1 MLKIKSKQLYRV
13 KITIEKFILDIVL
26 PNRCVRCQRE
36 GGIFCDRCKKY
47 ISIINPGYVM
57 NDMYGFEKLLVAGL
71 KEGWF
76 ERLVRD
82 FKYKGRRDY
91 GEFLA
96 EKLGELIFG
105 EVKRMK
111 LNDRSSEVKRMKLD
125 NRSSEVERIRLD
137 DRSSEVERIRLD
149 DRSSD
154 KSGDIAIE
162 VSRMM
167 DAETRENRK
176 IVLVPL
182 PTIRK
187 HIRERGFDHTLRLC
201 FELENFL
208 QKRLEGLGVKVEYQD
223 LLVRKNKTV
232 QVGKEKKERMRQAEK
247 AYGIREGIKIENRT
261 LYILVDD
268 VTTTGA
274 SLAAAKKILQTDRVW
289 AAVLM
294 KER

>member
-13 KITIEKFILDIVL
+13 KITIEKFILEMIL
-26 PNRCVRCQRE
+26 PNRCVRCQRG

-76 ERLVRD
+76 ERMVRD

-96 EKLGELIFG
+96 EKLGEVIFG
-105 EVKRMK
+105 EVKR
-111 LNDRSSEVKRMKLD
+111 
-125 NRSSEVERIRLD
+125 
-137 DRSSEVERIRLD
+137 
-149 DRSSD
+149 
-154 KSGDIAIE
+154 IE
-162 VSRMM
+162 I
-167 DAETRENRK
+167 RK

-208 QKRLEGLGVKVEYQD
+208 QKRLDDFGISVEYQS

-232 QVGKEKKERMRQAEK
+232 QVGKEKKERVKQAEK
-247 AYGIREGIKIENRT
+247 AYGIREGVEIENKA

-274 SLAAAKKILQTDRVW
+274 SLAAAKKILQADRVW
-289 AAVLM
+289 SAVLM

>member
-13 KITIEKFILDIVL
+13 KITIEKFILDMVL

-57 NDMYGFEKLLVAGL
+57 NDVYGFEKLLVAGL

-96 EKLGELIFG
+96 EKLGEVIFG

-111 LNDRSSEVKRMKLD
+111 LNDRSSEVKRTRLD
-125 NRSSEVERIRLD
+125 DKSSEVERIKRD
-137 DRSSEVERIRLD
+137 DRSSY
-149 DRSSD
+149 
-154 KSGDIAIE
+154 KSGDVLVE
-162 VSRMM
+162 VSGMM
-167 DAETRENRK
+167 DVEIQEIRK
-176 IVLVPL
+176 IVLIPL

-208 QKRLEGLGVKVEYQD
+208 QKRLDDFGISVEYQS
-223 LLVRKNKTV
+223 LLARKNKTV

-274 SLAAAKKILQTDRVW
+274 SLAAAKKILQTNRVW

>member
-13 KITIEKFILDIVL
+13 KITIEKFILDMVL

-76 ERLVRD
+76 ERMVRD

-96 EKLGELIFG
+96 EKLGKVILG
-105 EVKRMK
+105 EVKRGV
-111 LNDRSSEVKRMKLD
+111 LCDG
-125 NRSSEVERIRLD
+125 
-137 DRSSEVERIRLD
+137 
-149 DRSSD
+149 SSD
-154 KSGDIAIE
+154 ESGDGSVE

-167 DAETRENRK
+167 NAETRENRK

-208 QKRLEGLGVKVEYQD
+208 QKRLAKLGMKVEYED

-232 QVGKEKKERMRQAEK
+232 QVGKEKKERMKQAEK
-247 AYGIREGIKIENRT
+247 AYGIREGIKIESKT
-261 LYILVDD
+261 LYVLVDD

-274 SLAAAKKILQTDRVW
+274 SLTAAKKILQANLVW

>member
-13 KITIEKFILDIVL
+13 KITIEKFILDMVL

-76 ERLVRD
+76 ERMVRD

-96 EKLGELIFG
+96 EKLGEVILGEIKRMRFGDELSNKSG
-105 EVKRMK
+105 EVTCGVLRK
-111 LNDRSSEVKRMKLD
+111 
-125 NRSSEVERIRLD
+125 VETEIKEIRQ
-137 DRSSEVERIRLD
+137 
-149 DRSSD
+149 
-154 KSGDIAIE
+154 
-162 VSRMM
+162 
-167 DAETRENRK
+167 

-208 QKRLEGLGVKVEYQD
+208 SKKLEGLGVKVEYED

-232 QVGKEKKERMRQAEK
+232 QVGKEKKERMKQAEK
-247 AYGIREGIKIENRT
+247 AYGIRDGVKIENET
-261 LYILVDD
+261 LYIFVDD
-268 VTTTGA
+268 VATTGA
-274 SLAAAKKILQTDRVW
+274 SLAAAKKILQAKQVW

>member
-13 KITIEKFILDIVL
+13 KITIEKFILDMVL

-36 GGIFCDRCKKY
+36 RGIFCDRCKKY

-57 NDMYGFEKLLVAGL
+57 EDMYGFEKLLVAGL

-76 ERLVRD
+76 ERMVRD

-96 EKLGELIFG
+96 EKLGEVIFG
-105 EVKRMK
+105 EV
-111 LNDRSSEVKRMKLD
+111 
-125 NRSSEVERIRLD
+125 ERIKRD
-137 DRSSEVERIRLD
+137 DRSSG
-149 DRSSD
+149 
-154 KSGDIAIE
+154 KSGDVLVE

-182 PTIRK
+182 PTIRR

-208 QKRLEGLGVKVEYQD
+208 QKRLDDFGISVEYQS

-274 SLAAAKKILQTDRVW
+274 SLAAAKKILQTNRVW

>member
-13 KITIEKFILDIVL
+13 KITIEKFILDMVL

-36 GGIFCDRCKKY
+36 GGIFCDCCKKY

-76 ERLVRD
+76 ERMVRD

-96 EKLGELIFG
+96 EKLGEVIFG
-105 EVKRMK
+105 EVKRMRFGDE
-111 LNDRSSEVKRMKLD
+111 LSN
-125 NRSSEVERIRLD
+125 
-137 DRSSEVERIRLD
+137 
-149 DRSSD
+149 
-154 KSGDIAIE
+154 KSGE
-162 VSRMM
+162 VTCGVLRKV
-167 DAETRENRK
+167 ETEIKEIRQ

-208 QKRLEGLGVKVEYQD
+208 QKRLDDFGISAEYQS

-232 QVGKEKKERMRQAEK
+232 QVGKEKKERVKQAEK
-247 AYGIREGIKIENRT
+247 AYGICEGVKLDTST

-274 SLAAAKKILQTDRVW
+274 SLAAAKKILQANLVW

-294 KER
+294 KEW

>member
-13 KITIEKFILDIVL
+13 KITIEKFILDMVL

-36 GGIFCDRCKKY
+36 GGIFCERCKKY

-76 ERLVRD
+76 ERMVRD

-96 EKLGELIFG
+96 EKLGEVIFG
-105 EVKRMK
+105 EVKRGV
-111 LNDRSSEVKRMKLD
+111 LC
-125 NRSSEVERIRLD
+125 
-137 DRSSEVERIRLD
+137 

-154 KSGDIAIE
+154 ESGDESVE

-167 DAETRENRK
+167 NAEIQEIRK

-208 QKRLEGLGVKVEYQD
+208 QKRFDDLGVSVEYQS
-223 LLVRKNKTV
+223 LLIRKNKTV
-232 QVGKEKKERMRQAEK
+232 QVGKEKKERVKQAEK
-247 AYGIREGIKIENRT
+247 AYEIQEGIKIENKT

-274 SLAAAKKILQTDRVW
+274 SLAAAKKILQANLMW

>member
-1 MLKIKSKQLYRV
+1 MVKIKSKQLYRV
-13 KITIEKFILDIVL
+13 KITIEKFILDMVL

-47 ISIINPGYVM
+47 ISIINPSYVM
-57 NDMYGFEKLLVAGL
+57 EDVYGFEKLLVAGL

-76 ERLVRD
+76 ERMVRD

-96 EKLGELIFG
+96 EKLGEVILGEIKRMRFGDELSNKSG
-105 EVKRMK
+105 EVTCGVLRK
-111 LNDRSSEVKRMKLD
+111 
-125 NRSSEVERIRLD
+125 VETEIKEIRQ
-137 DRSSEVERIRLD
+137 
-149 DRSSD
+149 
-154 KSGDIAIE
+154 
-162 VSRMM
+162 
-167 DAETRENRK
+167 

-208 QKRLEGLGVKVEYQD
+208 QKRLDDFGISVEYQS

-232 QVGKEKKERMRQAEK
+232 QVGKEKKERVKQAEK
-247 AYGIREGIKIENRT
+247 AYGIREGVEIENKT

-274 SLAAAKKILQTDRVW
+274 SLAAAKKILQADRVW

>member
-13 KITIEKFILDIVL
+13 KITIEKIILDMVL

-36 GGIFCDRCKKY
+36 CGIFCDRCKKY
-47 ISIINPGYVM
+47 ISIINPSYVM
-57 NDMYGFEKLLVAGL
+57 EDVYGFEKLLVAGL

-76 ERLVRD
+76 ERMVRD

-96 EKLGELIFG
+96 EKLGEVIFG
-105 EVKRMK
+105 EVKRMRFGDE
-111 LNDRSSEVKRMKLD
+111 LSN
-125 NRSSEVERIRLD
+125 
-137 DRSSEVERIRLD
+137 
-149 DRSSD
+149 
-154 KSGDIAIE
+154 KSGE
-162 VSRMM
+162 VTCGVLRKV
-167 DAETRENRK
+167 ETEIKEIRQ

-208 QKRLEGLGVKVEYQD
+208 QKRLDDFGISVEYQS

-232 QVGKEKKERMRQAEK
+232 QVGKEKKERVKQAEK
-247 AYGIREGIKIENRT
+247 AYGIREGVEIENKT

-274 SLAAAKKILQTDRVW
+274 SLAAAKKILQADRVW

>member
-13 KITIEKFILDIVL
+13 KITIEKFILDMVL

-57 NDMYGFEKLLVAGL
+57 NDVYGFEKLLVAGL

-96 EKLGELIFG
+96 EKLGEMIFG
-105 EVKRMK
+105 EVKR
-111 LNDRSSEVKRMKLD
+111 VKLD
-125 NRSSEVERIRLD
+125 DMTSGR
-137 DRSSEVERIRLD
+137 
-149 DRSSD
+149 
-154 KSGDIAIE
+154 SGDVPVE
-162 VSRMM
+162 VPRMM
-167 DAETRENRK
+167 DVEIQEIRK
-176 IVLVPL
+176 IVLIPL

-208 QKRLEGLGVKVEYQD
+208 QKRLDDFGISVEYQS

-232 QVGKEKKERMRQAEK
+232 QVGKVKKERMKQAEK
-247 AYGIREGIKIENRT
+247 AYGLQEGVKLDMNT

-274 SLAAAKKILQTDRVW
+274 SLAAAKKILQTNRVW

>member
-57 NDMYGFEKLLVAGL
+57 EDMYGFEKLLVAGL

-96 EKLGELIFG
+96 EKLGEVIFG
-105 EVKRMK
+105 
-111 LNDRSSEVKRMKLD
+111 
-125 NRSSEVERIRLD
+125 EVERIRLD

-149 DRSSD
+149 DRSSEVKRMKLD
-154 KSGDIAIE
+154 DSLSGRSGDVPVE
-162 VSRMM
+162 VSGMM
-167 DAETRENRK
+167 DVEIQEIRK
-176 IVLVPL
+176 IVLIPL

-232 QVGKEKKERMRQAEK
+232 QVGKEKKERMKQAEK
-247 AYGIREGIKIENRT
+247 AYGIREGIKIENKT

>member
-1 MLKIKSKQLYRV
+1 MLKIKSKQLYCV
-13 KITIEKFILDIVL
+13 KITIEKFILDMVL

-76 ERLVRD
+76 ERMVRD

-96 EKLGELIFG
+96 EKLGEVIFDEIKRMRFGDKLSNKSG
-105 EVKRMK
+105 EVTCGVLRK
-111 LNDRSSEVKRMKLD
+111 
-125 NRSSEVERIRLD
+125 VETEIKEIRQ
-137 DRSSEVERIRLD
+137 
-149 DRSSD
+149 
-154 KSGDIAIE
+154 
-162 VSRMM
+162 
-167 DAETRENRK
+167 

-208 QKRLEGLGVKVEYQD
+208 QKRLDDFGISVKYQS
-223 LLVRKNKTV
+223 LLIRKNKTV
-232 QVGKEKKERMRQAEK
+232 QVGKEKKERVKQAEK
-247 AYGIREGIKIENRT
+247 AYGICEGVKLDMNT

-274 SLAAAKKILQTDRVW
+274 SLAAAKKILQANLVW

>member
-13 KITIEKFILDIVL
+13 KITIEKFILDMVL

-57 NDMYGFEKLLVAGL
+57 NDVYGFEKLLVAGL

-76 ERLVRD
+76 ERMVRD

-96 EKLGELIFG
+96 EKLGEVIF
-105 EVKRMK
+105 
-111 LNDRSSEVKRMKLD
+111 DEVKRMKLD
-125 NRSSEVERIRLD
+125 DRSSGVERTKLDDGSSEVERIKLD
-137 DRSSEVERIRLD
+137 DRSSV
-149 DRSSD
+149 
-154 KSGDIAIE
+154 KSGDVLVE
-162 VSRMM
+162 TSKMM
-167 DAETRENRK
+167 DTEIQEIRK
-176 IVLVPL
+176 IILVPL

-208 QKRLEGLGVKVEYQD
+208 QKRLEKLGMKVEYED

-232 QVGKEKKERMRQAEK
+232 QVGKEKKERMKQAEK
-247 AYGIREGIKIENRT
+247 AYGIREGIKIESKT

-274 SLAAAKKILQTDRVW
+274 SLAAAKKILQAGQVW

>member
-13 KITIEKFILDIVL
+13 KITIEKFILDMVL

-76 ERLVRD
+76 ERMVRD

-96 EKLGELIFG
+96 EKLGEVIFG
-105 EVKRMK
+105 EVKRI
-111 LNDRSSEVKRMKLD
+111 KLD

-137 DRSSEVERIRLD
+137 DRSSEVERMKLD
-149 DRSSD
+149 DRTSG
-154 KSGDIAIE
+154 KSGDVPVE

-167 DAETRENRK
+167 DAEIQEIRK
-176 IVLVPL
+176 IILVPL

-208 QKRLEGLGVKVEYQD
+208 QKRLDDFGISVEYQS

-232 QVGKEKKERMRQAEK
+232 QVGKEKKERVKQAEK
-247 AYGIREGIKIENRT
+247 AYGIREGIKIENKT

-274 SLAAAKKILQTDRVW
+274 SLVAAKKILQADQVW

>member
-13 KITIEKFILDIVL
+13 KITIEKFILDMVL

-76 ERLVRD
+76 ERMVRD

-96 EKLGELIFG
+96 EKLGEVIFD
-105 EVKRMK
+105 EIKR
-111 LNDRSSEVKRMKLD
+111 VKLD
-125 NRSSEVERIRLD
+125 DRSSEVERIRLD
-137 DRSSEVERIRLD
+137 DRSSEVERMKLD
-149 DRSSD
+149 DRTSG
-154 KSGDIAIE
+154 KSGDVPVE
-162 VSRMM
+162 VSRTM
-167 DAETRENRK
+167 DAEIQEIRK
-176 IVLVPL
+176 IILVPL

-208 QKRLEGLGVKVEYQD
+208 QKRLEKLGMKVEYRD

-232 QVGKEKKERMRQAEK
+232 QVGKEKKERVKQAEK
-247 AYGIREGIKIENRT
+247 AYEIREGIKIENKT
-261 LYILVDD
+261 LYVLVDD

-274 SLAAAKKILQTDRVW
+274 SLAAAKKILQAGQVW

>member
-13 KITIEKFILDIVL
+13 KITIEKFILDMVL

-57 NDMYGFEKLLVAGL
+57 EDMYGFEKLLVAGL

-96 EKLGELIFG
+96 EKLGEVIFG

-111 LNDRSSEVKRMKLD
+111 LNDRSSEVKRTRLD
-125 NRSSEVERIRLD
+125 DKSSEVERIKRD
-137 DRSSEVERIRLD
+137 DRSSY
-149 DRSSD
+149 
-154 KSGDIAIE
+154 KSGDVLVE
-162 VSRMM
+162 VSGMM
-167 DAETRENRK
+167 DVETRENRK
-176 IVLVPL
+176 IVLIPL

-274 SLAAAKKILQTDRVW
+274 SLAAAKKILQTNLVW

>member
-13 KITIEKFILDIVL
+13 KITIEKFILDMVL

-76 ERLVRD
+76 ERMVRD

-96 EKLGELIFG
+96 EKLGEVILG
-105 EVKRMK
+105 EVKRMRFGDE
-111 LNDRSSEVKRMKLD
+111 LSN
-125 NRSSEVERIRLD
+125 
-137 DRSSEVERIRLD
+137 
-149 DRSSD
+149 
-154 KSGDIAIE
+154 KSGE
-162 VSRMM
+162 VTCGVLRKV
-167 DAETRENRK
+167 ETEIKEIRQ

-201 FELENFL
+201 FELEEFL
-208 QKRLEGLGVKVEYQD
+208 QKRLDDFGISVEYQS

-232 QVGKEKKERMRQAEK
+232 QVGKEKKERVKQAEK
-247 AYGIREGIKIENRT
+247 AYGIREGVEIENKT

-274 SLAAAKKILQTDRVW
+274 SLAAAKKILQADRVW

>member
-1 MLKIKSKQLYRV
+1 MVKIKSKQLYRV
-13 KITIEKFILDIVL
+13 KITIEKFILDMVL

-57 NDMYGFEKLLVAGL
+57 EDMYGFEKLLVAGL

-76 ERLVRD
+76 ERMVRD

-96 EKLGELIFG
+96 EKLGEVIFG

-111 LNDRSSEVKRMKLD
+111 L
-125 NRSSEVERIRLD
+125 D
-137 DRSSEVERIRLD
+137 DRSSEVEKIELD
-149 DRSSD
+149 DRSSEIERIKLD
-154 KSGDIAIE
+154 DRTSGKSGDVPVE

-167 DAETRENRK
+167 DAEIQEIRK
-176 IVLVPL
+176 IILVPL

-208 QKRLEGLGVKVEYQD
+208 QKRLEKLGMKVEYED

-232 QVGKEKKERMRQAEK
+232 QVGKEKKERMKQAEK
-247 AYGIREGIKIENRT
+247 AYGIREGIKIESKT
-261 LYILVDD
+261 LYVLVDD

-274 SLAAAKKILQTDRVW
+274 SLAAAKKILQADQVW

>member
-1 MLKIKSKQLYRV
+1 MVKIKSKQLYRV
-13 KITIEKFILDIVL
+13 KITIEKFILAMIL

-36 GGIFCDRCKKY
+36 GGIFCYRCKKY
-47 ISIINPGYVM
+47 ISITNPSYVM
-57 NDMYGFEKLLVAGL
+57 DDVYGFEKLLVAGL

-76 ERLVRD
+76 ERMVRD

-96 EKLGELIFG
+96 AKLGEVIFD
-105 EVKRMK
+105 EI
-111 LNDRSSEVKRMKLD
+111 KRMKLD
-125 NRSSEVERIRLD
+125 DILSEDEGINLDNRL
-137 DRSSEVERIRLD
+137 
-149 DRSSD
+149 SD
-154 KSGDIAIE
+154 NSGDVSVEA
-162 VSRMM
+162 SRMM
-167 DAETRENRK
+167 DDEIREIRK

-208 QKRLEGLGVKVEYQD
+208 QKRLNDLGVSVEYQD

-232 QVGKEKKERMRQAEK
+232 QVGKEKKERVKQAEK
-247 AYGIREGIKIENRT
+247 AYGIREGVEIENKT

-274 SLAAAKKILQTDRVW
+274 SLAAAKKILQANLVW

>member
-13 KITIEKFILDIVL
+13 KITIEKFILDMVL

-96 EKLGELIFG
+96 EKLGEVIFG
-105 EVKRMK
+105 EIKRMRFGDE
-111 LNDRSSEVKRMKLD
+111 LSN
-125 NRSSEVERIRLD
+125 
-137 DRSSEVERIRLD
+137 
-149 DRSSD
+149 
-154 KSGDIAIE
+154 KSGE
-162 VSRMM
+162 VTCGVLRKV
-167 DAETRENRK
+167 ETEIKEIRQ

-208 QKRLEGLGVKVEYQD
+208 QKRLDDFGISVEYQS

-232 QVGKEKKERMRQAEK
+232 QVGKEKKERVKQAEK
-247 AYGIREGIKIENRT
+247 AYGIREGVEIENKT

-274 SLAAAKKILQTDRVW
+274 SLAAAKKILQADRVW

>member
-13 KITIEKFILDIVL
+13 KITIEKFILEMIL

-36 GGIFCDRCKKY
+36 GGIFCDRCNKY

-76 ERLVRD
+76 ERMVRD

-96 EKLGELIFG
+96 EKLGEVILG
-105 EVKRMK
+105 EVKRMRFGDE
-111 LNDRSSEVKRMKLD
+111 LSN
-125 NRSSEVERIRLD
+125 
-137 DRSSEVERIRLD
+137 
-149 DRSSD
+149 
-154 KSGDIAIE
+154 KSGE
-162 VSRMM
+162 VTCGVLRKV
-167 DAETRENRK
+167 ETEIKEIRQ

-201 FELENFL
+201 IELEEFL
-208 QKRLEGLGVKVEYQD
+208 QKRFDDLGVSVEYQS

-232 QVGKEKKERMRQAEK
+232 QVGKEKKERVKQAEK
-247 AYGIREGIKIENRT
+247 AYGIREGVEIENKT

-274 SLAAAKKILQTDRVW
+274 SLAAAKKILQADRVW

>member
-13 KITIEKFILDIVL
+13 KITIEKFILDMVL

-76 ERLVRD
+76 ERMVRD

-96 EKLGELIFG
+96 EKLGEVIFG
-105 EVKRMK
+105 EVERMK
-111 LNDRSSEVKRMKLD
+111 
-125 NRSSEVERIRLD
+125 LD
-137 DRSSEVERIRLD
+137 DRSSEVERMKLD
-149 DRSSD
+149 DRSSEVERMKLD
-154 KSGDIAIE
+154 DRSSGKSGDVPVE
-162 VSRMM
+162 VSRIM

-208 QKRLEGLGVKVEYQD
+208 QKRLEKLGMKVEYED

-232 QVGKEKKERMRQAEK
+232 QVGKEKKERVKQAEK
-247 AYGIREGIKIENRT
+247 AYGIRDGVKIENKT
-261 LYILVDD
+261 LYVLVDD

-274 SLAAAKKILQTDRVW
+274 SLVAAKKILQANLVW

>member
-13 KITIEKFILDIVL
+13 KITIEKFILEMIL
-26 PNRCVRCQRE
+26 PNRCVRCQRG

-82 FKYKGRRDY
+82 FKYRGRRDY

-96 EKLGELIFG
+96 EKLGEVILG
-105 EVKRMK
+105 EVKRMRFGDE
-111 LNDRSSEVKRMKLD
+111 LSN
-125 NRSSEVERIRLD
+125 
-137 DRSSEVERIRLD
+137 
-149 DRSSD
+149 
-154 KSGDIAIE
+154 KSGE
-162 VSRMM
+162 VTCGVLRKV
-167 DAETRENRK
+167 ETEIKEIRQ

-182 PTIRK
+182 PTIQK

-208 QKRLEGLGVKVEYQD
+208 QKRLDDFGISVEYQS

-232 QVGKEKKERMRQAEK
+232 QVGKEKKERVKQTEK
-247 AYGIREGIKIENRT
+247 AYGIREGVEIENKT

-274 SLAAAKKILQTDRVW
+274 SLAAAKKILQADRVW

>member
-13 KITIEKFILDIVL
+13 KITIEKFILDMVL

-57 NDMYGFEKLLVAGL
+57 NDVYGFEKLLVAGL

-96 EKLGELIFG
+96 EKLGEVIFG

-111 LNDRSSEVKRMKLD
+111 LNDRSSEVKRTRLD
-125 NRSSEVERIRLD
+125 DKSSEVERIKRD
-137 DRSSEVERIRLD
+137 DRSSY
-149 DRSSD
+149 
-154 KSGDIAIE
+154 KSGDVLVE
-162 VSRMM
+162 VSGMM
-167 DAETRENRK
+167 DVETRENRK
-176 IVLVPL
+176 IVLIPL

-208 QKRLEGLGVKVEYQD
+208 QKRLDDFGISVEYQS

-232 QVGKEKKERMRQAEK
+232 QVGKEKKERVKQAEK
-247 AYGIREGIKIENRT
+247 AYGIREGVEIENKT

-274 SLAAAKKILQTDRVW
+274 SLAAAKKILQADRVW

>member
-1 MLKIKSKQLYRV
+1 MVKIKSKQLYRV
-13 KITIEKFILDIVL
+13 KITIEKFILDMVL

-57 NDMYGFEKLLVAGL
+57 EDMYGFEKLLVAGL

-76 ERLVRD
+76 ERMVRD

-96 EKLGELIFG
+96 EKLGEVIFG

-111 LNDRSSEVKRMKLD
+111 F
-125 NRSSEVERIRLD
+125 D
-137 DRSSEVERIRLD
+137 DRSSEVERIKLD
-149 DRSSD
+149 NGLSD
-154 KSGDIAIE
+154 NSGDAPVE

-208 QKRLEGLGVKVEYQD
+208 QKELERLGVKVEYEN

-247 AYGIREGIKIENRT
+247 AYGIREEIKIENKT

-274 SLAAAKKILQTDRVW
+274 SLAAAKKILQTDRAW

>member
-13 KITIEKFILDIVL
+13 KITIEKFILDMVL

-76 ERLVRD
+76 ERMVRD

-96 EKLGELIFG
+96 EKLGEVIFG
-105 EVKRMK
+105 EVKR
-111 LNDRSSEVKRMKLD
+111 
-125 NRSSEVERIRLD
+125 
-137 DRSSEVERIRLD
+137 
-149 DRSSD
+149 
-154 KSGDIAIE
+154 IE
-162 VSRMM
+162 I
-167 DAETRENRK
+167 RK
-176 IVLVPL
+176 IILVPL
-182 PTIRK
+182 PTIQK

-208 QKRLEGLGVKVEYQD
+208 QKRLAKLGMKVEYED
-223 LLVRKNKTV
+223 LLVRKNKTM
-232 QVGKEKKERMRQAEK
+232 QVGKEKKERMKQAEK
-247 AYGIREGIKIENRT
+247 AYGIREGIKIESKT
-261 LYILVDD
+261 LYVLVDD

-274 SLAAAKKILQTDRVW
+274 SLTAAKKILQANLVW

>member
-1 MLKIKSKQLYRV
+1 MVKIKSKQLYRV
-13 KITIEKFILDIVL
+13 KITIEKFILDMVL

-57 NDMYGFEKLLVAGL
+57 EDMYGFEKLLVAGL

-82 FKYKGRRDY
+82 FKYRGRRDY

-96 EKLGELIFG
+96 DKLGEVIFG
-105 EVKRMK
+105 EVKRMRFGDE
-111 LNDRSSEVKRMKLD
+111 LSN
-125 NRSSEVERIRLD
+125 
-137 DRSSEVERIRLD
+137 
-149 DRSSD
+149 
-154 KSGDIAIE
+154 KSGE
-162 VSRMM
+162 VTCGVLRKV
-167 DAETRENRK
+167 ETEIKEIRQ

-208 QKRLEGLGVKVEYQD
+208 QKRLDDFGISVEYQS

-232 QVGKEKKERMRQAEK
+232 QVGKEKKERVKQAEK
-247 AYGIREGIKIENRT
+247 AYGILEGVEIENKT

-274 SLAAAKKILQTDRVW
+274 SLAAAKKILQADRVW

>member
-13 KITIEKFILDIVL
+13 KITIEKFILDMVL

-76 ERLVRD
+76 ERMVRD

-96 EKLGELIFG
+96 EKLGEVILG
-105 EVKRMK
+105 EVKRMRFGDE
-111 LNDRSSEVKRMKLD
+111 LSN
-125 NRSSEVERIRLD
+125 
-137 DRSSEVERIRLD
+137 
-149 DRSSD
+149 
-154 KSGDIAIE
+154 KSGE
-162 VSRMM
+162 VTCGVLRKV
-167 DAETRENRK
+167 ETEIKEIRQ

-201 FELENFL
+201 FELEEFL
-208 QKRLEGLGVKVEYQD
+208 QKRFDDLGVSVEYQS

-274 SLAAAKKILQTDRVW
+274 SLAAAKKILQADRVW

>member
-1 MLKIKSKQLYRV
+1 MVKIKSKQLYRV
-13 KITIEKFILDIVL
+13 KITIEKFILDMVL

-96 EKLGELIFG
+96 EKLGEVIFG
-105 EVKRMK
+105 EVKRMRFGDELSNK
-111 LNDRSSEVKRMKLD
+111 AGEVTCGVLRK
-125 NRSSEVERIRLD
+125 VETEIKEIRQ
-137 DRSSEVERIRLD
+137 
-149 DRSSD
+149 
-154 KSGDIAIE
+154 
-162 VSRMM
+162 
-167 DAETRENRK
+167 

-208 QKRLEGLGVKVEYQD
+208 QKRLDDFGISVEYQS

-232 QVGKEKKERMRQAEK
+232 QVGKEKKERVKQAEK
-247 AYGIREGIKIENRT
+247 AYGIREGVEIENKT

-274 SLAAAKKILQTDRVW
+274 SLAAAKKILQADRVW

>member
-13 KITIEKFILDIVL
+13 KITIEKFILDMVL

-57 NDMYGFEKLLVAGL
+57 NDVYGFEKLLVAGL

-76 ERLVRD
+76 ERMVRD

-96 EKLGELIFG
+96 EKLGEVIFG
-105 EVKRMK
+105 EVKRGV
-111 LNDRSSEVKRMKLD
+111 LCDG
-125 NRSSEVERIRLD
+125 
-137 DRSSEVERIRLD
+137 
-149 DRSSD
+149 SSD
-154 KSGDIAIE
+154 ESGDGSVE

-167 DAETRENRK
+167 NAETRENRK

-208 QKRLEGLGVKVEYQD
+208 QKRLDDFGISVEYQS

-232 QVGKEKKERMRQAEK
+232 QVGKVKKERMRQAEK
-247 AYGIREGIKIENRT
+247 AYGIREGIKIENKT

-274 SLAAAKKILQTDRVW
+274 SLAAAKKILQTNRVW

>member
-13 KITIEKFILDIVL
+13 KITIEKFILDMVL

-47 ISIINPGYVM
+47 ISIINPDYVM

-76 ERLVRD
+76 ERMVRD

-91 GEFLA
+91 GEFMA
-96 EKLGELIFG
+96 EKLGEVILGEIKRMRFGDELSNKSG
-105 EVKRMK
+105 EVTCGVLRK
-111 LNDRSSEVKRMKLD
+111 
-125 NRSSEVERIRLD
+125 VETEIKEIRQ
-137 DRSSEVERIRLD
+137 
-149 DRSSD
+149 
-154 KSGDIAIE
+154 
-162 VSRMM
+162 
-167 DAETRENRK
+167 

-208 QKRLEGLGVKVEYQD
+208 QKRLDDFGISVEYQS

-232 QVGKEKKERMRQAEK
+232 QVGKEKIERVKQAEK
-247 AYGIREGIKIENRT
+247 AYGICEGVKLDMNT

-274 SLAAAKKILQTDRVW
+274 SLAAAKKILQAKQVW

>member
-13 KITIEKFILDIVL
+13 KITIEKFILDMVL

-57 NDMYGFEKLLVAGL
+57 EDMYGFEKLLVAGL

-96 EKLGELIFG
+96 EKLGEVIFG
-105 EVKRMK
+105 EV
-111 LNDRSSEVKRMKLD
+111 
-125 NRSSEVERIRLD
+125 ERIKRD
-137 DRSSEVERIRLD
+137 DRSSY
-149 DRSSD
+149 
-154 KSGDIAIE
+154 KSGDVSVE
-162 VSRMM
+162 VPRMM

-208 QKRLEGLGVKVEYQD
+208 QKRLDKLGMKVEYED

-232 QVGKEKKERMRQAEK
+232 QVGKEKKERVKQAEK
-247 AYGIREGIKIENRT
+247 AYGIREGIKIENKT

-274 SLAAAKKILQTDRVW
+274 SLAAAKKILQANLVW

>member
-13 KITIEKFILDIVL
+13 KITIEKFILDMVL

-57 NDMYGFEKLLVAGL
+57 NDVYGFEKLLVAGL

-76 ERLVRD
+76 ERMVRD

-96 EKLGELIFG
+96 EKLAEVIFG
-105 EVKRMK
+105 EVKR
-111 LNDRSSEVKRMKLD
+111 
-125 NRSSEVERIRLD
+125 
-137 DRSSEVERIRLD
+137 
-149 DRSSD
+149 
-154 KSGDIAIE
+154 IE
-162 VSRMM
+162 I
-167 DAETRENRK
+167 RK

-208 QKRLEGLGVKVEYQD
+208 QKRLEKLGMKVEYED

-232 QVGKEKKERMRQAEK
+232 QVGKEKKERMKQAEK
-247 AYGIREGIKIENRT
+247 AYGIREGIKIESKT
-261 LYILVDD
+261 LYVLVDD

-274 SLAAAKKILQTDRVW
+274 SLAAAKKILQADQVW

>member
-13 KITIEKFILDIVL
+13 KITIEKFILDMVL

-36 GGIFCDRCKKY
+36 GGIFCERCKKY

-57 NDMYGFEKLLVAGL
+57 EDMYGFEKLLVAGL

-76 ERLVRD
+76 ERMVRD

-96 EKLGELIFG
+96 EKLGEVIFG

-111 LNDRSSEVKRMKLD
+111 L
-125 NRSSEVERIRLD
+125 D
-137 DRSSEVERIRLD
+137 DRSSG
-149 DRSSD
+149 
-154 KSGDIAIE
+154 KSGGASVE

-167 DAETRENRK
+167 NAETRENRK

-201 FELENFL
+201 FELEKFL
-208 QKRLEGLGVKVEYQD
+208 SKRLEKLGVKVEYED

-232 QVGKEKKERMRQAEK
+232 QVGKEKKERMKQAEK
-247 AYGIREGIKIENRT
+247 AYGIRDGVKIESKT

-274 SLAAAKKILQTDRVW
+274 SLAAAKKILQADQVW

>member
-13 KITIEKFILDIVL
+13 KITIEKFILDMVL

-76 ERLVRD
+76 ERMVRD

-96 EKLGELIFG
+96 EKLGEVIFG
-105 EVKRMK
+105 EVKR
-111 LNDRSSEVKRMKLD
+111 
-125 NRSSEVERIRLD
+125 
-137 DRSSEVERIRLD
+137 
-149 DRSSD
+149 
-154 KSGDIAIE
+154 IE
-162 VSRMM
+162 I
-167 DAETRENRK
+167 RK

-182 PTIRK
+182 PTIQK

-208 QKRLEGLGVKVEYQD
+208 QKRLAKLGMKVEYED

-232 QVGKEKKERMRQAEK
+232 QVGKEKKERMKQAEK
-247 AYGIREGIKIENRT
+247 AYGIREGIKIESKT
-261 LYILVDD
+261 LYVLVDD

-274 SLAAAKKILQTDRVW
+274 SLTAAKKILQANLVW

>member
-13 KITIEKFILDIVL
+13 KITIEKFILDMVL

-76 ERLVRD
+76 ERMVRD

-96 EKLGELIFG
+96 EKLGEMIFD
-105 EVKRMK
+105 EVKRK
-111 LNDRSSEVKRMKLD
+111 K
-125 NRSSEVERIRLD
+125 LD
-137 DRSSEVERIRLD
+137 DRSSEVERMKSD
-149 DRSSD
+149 DGLSDEASSV
-154 KSGDIAIE
+154 SVEI
-162 VSRMM
+162 SRMM
-167 DAETRENRK
+167 VTEMQEIRK

-182 PTIRK
+182 PTIQK

-201 FELENFL
+201 FELETFL
-208 QKRLEGLGVKVEYQD
+208 QKRLDDFGISVEYQS
-223 LLVRKNKTV
+223 LLVRKNKAV
-232 QVGKEKKERMRQAEK
+232 QVGKEKKERLRQAEK
-247 AYGIREGIKIENRT
+247 AYGIQEGIKIENKT

-274 SLAAAKKILQTDRVW
+274 SLAAAKKILQADQVW

>member
-13 KITIEKFILDIVL
+13 KITIEKFILDMVL

-47 ISIINPGYVM
+47 ISIINPSYVM

-76 ERLVRD
+76 ERMVRD
-82 FKYKGRRDY
+82 FKYKCRRDY

-96 EKLGELIFG
+96 EKLGEVIFG

-111 LNDRSSEVKRMKLD
+111 LDDKSSEVGRVKLD
-125 NRSSEVERIRLD
+125 DMSSEVGRVKLD
-137 DRSSEVERIRLD
+137 DK
-149 DRSSD
+149 SSD
-154 KSGDIAIE
+154 KLGDISVE
-162 VSRMM
+162 VSRTM
-167 DAETRENRK
+167 DAEMQKIRK

-208 QKRLEGLGVKVEYQD
+208 QKRLDDFGISVEYQS

-232 QVGKEKKERMRQAEK
+232 QVGKVKKERMKQAEK
-247 AYGIREGIKIENRT
+247 AYGIREGIKIENKT

>member
-13 KITIEKFILDIVL
+13 KITIEKFILDMVL

-57 NDMYGFEKLLVAGL
+57 NDVYGFEKLLVAGL

-96 EKLGELIFG
+96 EKLGEVIFG

-125 NRSSEVERIRLD
+125 N
-137 DRSSEVERIRLD
+137 RSSEVERIRLD

>member
-13 KITIEKFILDIVL
+13 KITIEKFILDMVL
-26 PNRCVRCQRE
+26 QNRCVRCQRE

-76 ERLVRD
+76 ERMVRD

-96 EKLGELIFG
+96 EKLGEVILG
-105 EVKRMK
+105 EVKRMRFGDE
-111 LNDRSSEVKRMKLD
+111 LSN
-125 NRSSEVERIRLD
+125 
-137 DRSSEVERIRLD
+137 
-149 DRSSD
+149 
-154 KSGDIAIE
+154 KSGE
-162 VSRMM
+162 VTCGVLRKV
-167 DAETRENRK
+167 ETEIKEIRQ

-182 PTIRK
+182 PTILK

-201 FELENFL
+201 FELEEFL
-208 QKRLEGLGVKVEYQD
+208 QKRFDDLGVSVEYQS

-232 QVGKEKKERMRQAEK
+232 QVGKEKKERVKQAEK
-247 AYGIREGIKIENRT
+247 AYGICEGVEIENKT

-274 SLAAAKKILQTDRVW
+274 SLAAAKKILQADRVW